1 MAKSLRKKLEENGKL
16 ESAMSYADIKIP
28 NNSLK
33 ERVASRANSIMNN
46 SVNKNSFREHLLKNV
61 GDSFEKAFSVKQGRK
76 YNIDMNSTAKKAEK
90 KVEGRTTIL
99 NITDK
104 INEQI
109 QQNANNEKKKEIDKE
124 IYNNFKNNTIRKNDI
139 LYDKQDQYYSFDKS
153 KVLLGDKKETL
164 GEKFV
169 KLDKEGKLVET
180 VVDTVK
186 YAPKYA
192 EAALLGGKKGLE
204 STGQYFTETVPEQN
218 SNTYKNIQNR
228 RLQMQKNMELSKNP
242 SMITDK
248 NLGKTFWQ
256 IARDGDTEQINK
268 LIEEAPNVVAR
279 KITELMPS
287 TGQSLTGAAVT
298 AVNGIAGF
306 AYYFGSA
313 GQDYFDS
320 AKERGFADKDAFTY
334 SGIMSA
340 LDSGMEQVM
349 TTQSLE
355 FLSSKISG
363 KEIRKGAFSFIGSQ
377 TLENAIQEG
386 IMEPVDDAITLLTAG
401 KEYLQEDDVTIR
413 FVQASI
419 DGALQ
424 GILQSSGT
432 AVVSRIFSGAIS
444 TEQAIKE
451 AIKGKS
457 VQEVKELAKAGANKR
472 IAELEAAM
480 ISSMEDVEGKV
491 MQFNMNEANRMQ
503 NNDISQANQQVI
515 PQEQKTAQNENMG
528 QATKTDNMQ
537 AQNGTTFQERN
548 QKYEIFKQQLKD
560 NGLNYDDKRANA
572 MFDLPN
578 KRGIDVEVNAELF
591 KKADGSINSNINA
604 IYSIDVE
611 GKRKIIYNPQAN
623 LDSVIEKNTIHEV
636 VHDLEGTKEYN
647 NLSKMVLG
655 KIENTAEFQEA
666 YNSLKEAYSKVTD
679 GEGRILYNKD
689 SADFDNMIKQEAVA
703 DYLGENLGN
712 QEYINELVNGK
723 ETKNIAQKIYDA
735 IINFLDK
742 VTGYKSEEAYLRG
755 LKNKFEKAF
764 NAEVDSNKISTKFSI
779 SPELLNDN
787 GKLKTFKEQLQD
799 ENFSKT
805 SPYVLSEDSLGVAD
819 NNLPIIINPSVI
831 DKIYNKHNISK
842 EELFDLPDK
851 IKNYTLVTKSQ
862 NREDSII
869 VFIDQVDS
877 NNRPIMISMAL
888 DKKSGTYNVNNITSV
903 YGRNNGTTFI
913 ENLIKN
919 GKILKQGKKIKQ
931 WLTSTGVQFSK
942 DISNALST
950 TSIPS
955 SKENVNTT
963 KYSMQNNKNNVKNLK
978 DSSFSFAQNHKQEQL
993 NVIQEANPMT
1003 DDYHTGIRKVEDI
1016 KTLQETLQDS
1026 DWSDYDEFNPDLTR
1040 TMIEEAIEN
1049 DEITVFSSYPI
1060 EQGTFI
1066 SPSKMEAESYSENGK
1081 VYEKKVKIE
1090 DVAWIDPTQGQ
1101 YAQVKNKN
1109 QKVIDNQGRQLSK
1122 EQQEYFKNSKV
1133 RDEQG
1138 NLLEVYHGSYTDKI
1152 TIFDIEKTSEDNV
1165 FGRGFY
1171 FTDNKMYAESYAEE
1185 SDTPYVY
1192 SNYVNIENPFVV
1204 KGERTEDLANAVLA
1218 KDKNANIIDKDYG
1231 VADTGLIKEWLID
1244 NGYDG
1249 IKVELNSKED
1259 GNFYL
1264 AFESNQIKN
1273 VDNTTPTD
1281 SPDIRYSKNDNGK
1294 WQEFLDKNSM
1304 NDGTKTA
1311 LGDLK
1316 MSKEQDTNIT
1326 SNAQDTQTNYTAPV
1340 KARQYEHRQ
1349 RNTFKKNMSNMLG
1362 ISQFNQN
1369 NKALFDT
1376 ALDQLR
1382 AEYNQRGSI
1391 SKEVRNDIFNNLYNN
1406 LLIEDKAFYETNKE
1420 LKDNI
1425 RTTKLY
1431 IDNKTKVSIVD
1442 YDDFRK
1448 SAIGSA
1454 VLTNEKGNV
1463 PIDSYYQEL
1472 NELNP
1477 DLFPIDITNTADQLK
1492 RIVEVSKSIR
1502 KAERNVTEYNDIYMA
1517 KEYRQYAQQEF
1528 NSYVDKLANEYKT
1541 VDRYTQDRIKQ
1552 SQKEEYVKPELQEIR
1567 NYYENRNLLQKEIE
1581 KQEKNLL
1588 LTQREKAVVDRLLKD
1603 EMDVSEILPGLNK
1616 EAIIKSYRA
1625 RQQLDYLKQ
1634 SIKEYKA
1641 QVKQDLKDVADSLT
1655 VDAETW
1661 KDKSWGLWY
1670 ARETATRNMQDIM
1683 SKESAERVNKELFE
1697 PIIHNTAE
1705 QTRFLNEY
1713 SDTIEKLDLDK
1724 KEKYDWKDSAGNDI
1738 KIDEA
1743 TVAQLLI
1750 EKEIDDTYLRN
1761 NGLDAN
1767 RIKTIANTFEKLL
1780 KDTVSQMDDVYIQ
1793 FGYAPVEKRKNYFPH
1808 FMENQPDTF
1817 MSKFANAF
1825 GFKVCQEDLPTDIA
1839 GRTETFKPGRAF
1851 DRNILRRTTNKTDY
1865 NALKAL
1871 DMYMQGASDIIYHTE
1886 DIQKLRA
1893 FNESIRDRFRTSEI
1907 QKKLDAINENPEYT
1921 AEERVAE
1928 RQKIIDA
1935 QKTPL
1940 NNLVTWVDEYTNVL
1954 ANKKSSADRQLEK
1967 DTSRQA
1973 YTTMKDIEG
1982 KIASNLI
1989 GGNFSVALTN
1999 FAPLSQAMGT
2009 TKTGNILI
2017 GMLQTTQNNIS
2028 ETLKGE
2034 GDSFVNESD
2043 FLTSRRGNDLTQKET
2058 FAQKFSNTVST
2069 PMELIDNFTSE
2080 SIVRAKY
2087 RENIKNGMD
2096 HSEALKNA
2104 DTYARNLMADRSK
2117 GAMPTVFSRTN
2128 PVTKLITAFQVE
2140 PNNIISNY
2148 FKDMPRDAK
2157 VNRQNLASQI
2167 TKLSVASYAFNTIL
2181 KSIRGGGDVIPNPIG
2196 IVSQLVALAIHNL
2209 DDDDENDE
2217 KISEVLGS
2225 IANDI
2230 LGCIPAGSAIATG
2243 GVAVGIDELQDNG
2256 KLMTSSAMPD
2266 FTKVAK
2272 LFNGNVSNDYKKQV
2286 VANELT
2292 KPLLYLGLPTGG
2304 AQLSKTAKGL
2314 YSYAK
2319 GGSYSYDKEGNKS
2332 LQFPVK
2338 HTSTNAI
2345 KSAVFGKYSLPQ
2357 AQSYLENN
2365 FDGMNA
2371 KETSLYEKTGIDFY
2385 ELKDYFSKTKKAS
2398 QQEKMEYVNS
2408 MNVSTD
2414 NYWELYKYNIFGNK
2428 ERDDGTSQVTDAE
2441 YAIKNKL
2448 ATKEEYM
2455 KLYKEAEKNKIVFP
2469 NGEKLEE
2476 LKNSNLNL
2484 STYMKYQ
2491 TEVKKATN
2499 EKKKSMLPV
2508 SDDSKVLSNK
2518 EKINIIQSNDYTEHE
2533 RRTIYAN
2540 YIGKDDDTYNTL
2552 SKLKDGETNID
2563 AYLDYKLQKF
2573 TADEDTSSNIIGKK
2587 VSKGTGSSKS
2597 KTLEYINNSSLSDIE
2612 KMYIIEIKYP
2622 DELNDSQKNYILD
2635 LTKRKITNEKQLEEE
2650 LKKFKDIEQHKDG
2663 KWYWK

>member
-1 MAKSLRKKLEENGKL
+1 MARKTLRQKLEENGKL
-16 ESAMSYADIKIP
+16 ESAMSYADIRTP
-28 NNSLK
+28 DNSLK

-46 SVNKNSFREHLLKNV
+46 SENKISSFAPIIRTGNTVSQKNTMDVIKYKREEKTQKEQKEKQERIDKFKQMNV
-61 GDSFEKAFSVKQGRK
+61 EQ
-76 YNIDMNSTAKKAEK
+76 AKKANETMKNGNILEK
-90 KVEGRTTIL
+90 TGVLAGNIGRGIVSGASEGFGDILASAYNIPTLIGNTLGVETAQQKNGKMIDGKDFVNDWKEIKNIENEYGRNLDGVINSGSYRLSKVAGNMIPAMTSGSLADGLGLSTEAVEGIRKVTSALSSGTSTYLDTLDEKQTNGVKSALKGALYGYATHKIEGITGGNFISKTGSLDDLAIKGISNFKSEFGKKIASKVYEATGEAIEENVENMADHLIDCVFGDAEEMSLKDLLKEAGQTTADTMAL
-99 NITDK
+99 NFIMQAIGLGGGTYNDVKMYEANQK
-104 INEQI
+104 ID
-109 QQNANNEKKKEIDKE
+109 NANISDVSKEALKEVIEKEENPNLVD
-124 IYNNFKNNTIRKNDI
+124 Y
-139 LYDKQDQYYSFDKS
+139 
-153 KVLLGDKKETL
+153 LLDKKEQRN
-164 GEKFV
+164 V
-169 KLDKEGKLVET
+169 
-180 VVDTVK
+180 
-186 YAPKYA
+186 
-192 EAALLGGKKGLE
+192 
-204 STGQYFTETVPEQN
+204 
-218 SNTYKNIQNR
+218 
-228 RLQMQKNMELSKNP
+228 
-242 SMITDK
+242 
-248 NLGKTFWQ
+248 
-256 IARDGDTEQINK
+256 EQIGTQQ
-268 LIEEAPNVVAR
+268 A
-279 KITELMPS
+279 
-287 TGQSLTGAAVT
+287 
-298 AVNGIAGF
+298 
-306 AYYFGSA
+306 
-313 GQDYFDS
+313 
-320 AKERGFADKDAFTY
+320 
-334 SGIMSA
+334 
-340 LDSGMEQVM
+340 
-349 TTQSLE
+349 TTQNNNV
-355 FLSSKISG
+355 
-363 KEIRKGAFSFIGSQ
+363 SQ
-377 TLENAIQEG
+377 T
-386 IMEPVDDAITLLTAG
+386 
-401 KEYLQEDDVTIR
+401 
-413 FVQASI
+413 
-419 DGALQ
+419 
-424 GILQSSGT
+424 
-432 AVVSRIFSGAIS
+432 
-444 TEQAIKE
+444 
-451 AIKGKS
+451 
-457 VQEVKELAKAGANKR
+457 
-472 IAELEAAM
+472 
-480 ISSMEDVEGKV
+480 
-491 MQFNMNEANRMQ
+491 
-503 NNDISQANQQVI
+503 NQQVI
-515 PQEQKTAQNENMG
+515 TQEQKMAQNANIE
-528 QATKTDNMQ
+528 QTEATQ
-537 AQNGTTFQERN
+537 QRS
-548 QKYEIFKQQLKD
+548 QKYENFKQQLKD

-578 KRGIDVEVNAELF
+578 KRGIDVEVNTEAF
-591 KKADGSINSNINA
+591 RKADGSINSNINA
-604 IYSIDVE
+604 MYITDAE

-647 NLSKMVLG
+647 NLSTMVLG

-2128 PVTKLITAFQVE
+2128 PATKLISAFQIE

-2157 VNRQNLASQI
+2157 NNQQNLAYQI
-2167 TKLSVASYAFNTIL
+2167 TKLSVASYAFNTVL
-2181 KSIRGGGDVIPNPIG
+2181 KGIRGGGDVIPNPIG
-2196 IVSQLVALAIHNL
+2196 IVSQLVALAMHNL

-2217 KISEVLGS
+2217 KVSEVLGN

-2230 LGCIPAGSAIATG
+2230 LGCIPGGSAIAMG
-2243 GVAVGIDELQDNG
+2243 GVALGIDELQDNG
-2256 KLMTSSAMPD
+2256 KLMVSSAMPD
-2266 FTKVAK
+2266 FSKVAK
-2272 LFNGNVSNDYKKQV
+2272 LFDSSVSSEYKKQV
-2286 VANELT
+2286 LANEMT

-2314 YSYAK
+2314 YSYAQ

-2332 LQFPVK
+2332 LQFPVEQ
-2338 HTSTNAI
+2338 TPTNAI
-2345 KSAVFGKYSLPQ
+2345 KSALFGKYSLPQ
-2357 AQSYLENN
+2357 AQNYLDNN
-2365 FDGMNA
+2365 FDGMNS
-2371 KETSLYEKTGIDFY
+2371 KETAVYEKTNIDFN
-2385 ELKDYFSKTKKAS
+2385 ELKDYFSFAKKGS
-2398 QQEKMEYVNS
+2398 KSEKMEYINN
-2408 MNVSTD
+2408 MDISTD
-2414 NYWELYKYNIFGNK
+2414 NQWELYKYNIFSEK
-2428 ERDDGTSQVTDAE
+2428 QATDAE

-2448 ATKEEYM
+2448 ANKKEYIRLF
-2455 KLYKEAEKNKIVFP
+2455 KDAEKNEVSFP
-2469 NGEKLEE
+2469 NEEKLQE
-2476 LKNSNLNL
+2476 LSNNDLKL
-2484 STYMKYQ
+2484 STYMKYR
-2491 TEVKKATN
+2491 TELKKATDN
-2499 EKKKSMLPV
+2499 KKKTMLPV
-2508 SDDSKVLSNK
+2508 KDESTVLSQKDKIGLIQNK
-2518 EKINIIQSNDYTEHE
+2518 SYTSEEK
-2533 RRTIYAN
+2533 RAIYASD
-2540 YIGKDDDTYNTL
+2540 IAKQDTTYSIL
-2552 SKLKDGETNID
+2552 SKLQDGDTNID
-2563 AYLDYKLQKF
+2563 AYLEYKLQDF
-2573 TADEDTSSNIIGKK
+2573 EGDEDTSSNILGKK
-2587 VSKGTGSSKS
+2587 VTKGNGTSKS
-2597 KTLEYINNSSLSDIE
+2597 KKISYIDGSSLTEIE
-2612 KMYIIEIKYP
+2612 KLYLKETSFSN
-2622 DELNDSQKNYILD
+2622 ELSKEEREQLLNVV
-2635 LTKRKITNEKQLEEE
+2635 TEKITNAEELEVT
-2650 LKKFKDIEQHKDG
+2650 LKKFKDIEQRKDG
-2663 KWYWK
+2663 QWYWK

>member
-1 MAKSLRKKLEENGKL
+1 MARKTLRQKLEENGKL
-16 ESAMSYADIKIP
+16 ESAMSYADIKTSNSRQYDNVKKATSEP
-28 NNSLK
+28 SLK
-33 ERVASRANSIMNN
+33 ARVANRASNIMSNTGNILSNLGIGTKDTFVNTGYAMQKTREINSPGYTQTKLRQQNISNMVKANKNNQMYSKMVDTQKETSEIKTLKDILNKDEQKIQENVDNTTGKISKEIAKIAPSMANSVTGMVAGMVNPVLGSGLFFTSATGGYMRDAENRGMANKEIGRYGTIMGAMEGATE
-46 SVNKNSFREHLLKNV
+46 VIGGELTKGV
-61 GDSFEKAFSVKQGRK
+61 GKAIIKDGTKAGLKAFGLDV
-76 YNIDMNSTAKKAEK
+76 AENFLEEA
-90 KVEGRTTIL
+90 VMEPIQETI
-99 NITDK
+99 
-104 INEQI
+104 
-109 QQNANNEKKKEIDKE
+109 A
-124 IYNNFKNNTIRKNDI
+124 TI
-139 LYDKQDQYYSFDKS
+139 
-153 KVLLGDKKETL
+153 V
-164 GEKFV
+164 
-169 KLDKEGKLVET
+169 
-180 VVDTVK
+180 
-186 YAPKYA
+186 
-192 EAALLGGKKGLE
+192 GGKDTANWSNMKERILE
-204 STGQYFTETVPEQN
+204 SG
-218 SNTYKNIQNR
+218 
-228 RLQMQKNMELSKNP
+228 
-242 SMITDK
+242 
-248 NLGKTFWQ
+248 
-256 IARDGDTEQINK
+256 
-268 LIEEAPNVVAR
+268 
-279 KITELMPS
+279 
-287 TGQSLTGAAVT
+287 
-298 AVNGIAGF
+298 
-306 AYYFGSA
+306 
-313 GQDYFDS
+313 
-320 AKERGFADKDAFTY
+320 
-334 SGIMSA
+334 
-340 LDSGMEQVM
+340 
-349 TTQSLE
+349 
-355 FLSSKISG
+355 
-363 KEIRKGAFSFIGSQ
+363 
-377 TLENAIQEG
+377 
-386 IMEPVDDAITLLTAG
+386 
-401 KEYLQEDDVTIR
+401 
-413 FVQASI
+413 I
-419 DGALQ
+419 DGALTSIIMGGTSA
-424 GILQSSGT
+424 GIGSAINVSNKIKNGDTISKAEIVKAVEDTQKSGT
-432 AVVSRIFSGAIS
+432 I
-444 TEQAIKE
+444 
-451 AIKGKS
+451 
-457 VQEVKELAKAGANKR
+457 
-472 IAELEAAM
+472 
-480 ISSMEDVEGKV
+480 DVENILK
-491 MQFNMNEANRMQ
+491 NKIEEAGQQEYTNLKNSNINQEAKSQ
-503 NNDISQANQQVI
+503 NSEISQVNQQVI
-515 PQEQKTAQNENMG
+515 LQEQN
-528 QATKTDNMQ
+528 QAKNANVKQIEAT
-537 AQNGTTFQERN
+537 
-548 QKYEIFKQQLKD
+548 QKRTEKYNKFKQQLAE
-560 NGLNYDDKRANA
+560 NGLNYDDKRANV
-572 MFDLPN
+572 MFNLPN
-578 KRGIDVEVNAELF
+578 KRGIDVEINAEVF
-591 KKADGSINSNINA
+591 KNIDGSINSNINA
-604 IYSIDVE
+604 MYITDAE
-611 GKRKIIYNPQAN
+611 GNRKIIYNPSAN
-623 LDSVIEKNTIHEV
+623 LDTIVEKNTIHEV
-636 VHDLEGTKEYN
+636 AHDMEGTKEYKQ
-647 NLSKMVLG
+647 LSKMVLD
-655 KIENTAEFQEA
+655 KMENTPEFQEA

-679 GEGRILYNKD
+679 NKGRILYNKD
-689 SADFDNMIKQEAVA
+689 SEDFDNMIKQEAVA

-723 ETKNIAQKIYDA
+723 ETRNIAQKIYDA

-764 NAEVDSNKISTKFSI
+764 NADYDTNNNESMKYHIS
-779 SPELLNDN
+779 
-787 GKLKTFKEQLQD
+787 
-799 ENFSKT
+799 ENFSKEIDESLNGNISSNNQIKARDYT
-805 SPYVLSEDSLGVAD
+805 PQILVENGVEDLPMLLTQKHLRQIIYTKEQAENLGYNIGKKDHYHGLGKEKLLKAIDNLDTPREIYKQSDKNYLIITELDDSD
-819 NNLPIIINPSVI
+819 NN
-831 DKIYNKHNISK
+831 
-842 EELFDLPDK
+842 
-851 IKNYTLVTKSQ
+851 
-862 NREDSII
+862 SII
-869 VFIDQVDS
+869 V
-877 NNRPIMISMAL
+877 PIQINGI
-888 DKKSGTYNVNNITSV
+888 GTYNNIDILENQISSV
-903 YGRNNGTTFI
+903 YGRKNLEKYINDNNFEKI
-913 ENLIKN
+913 YEKN
-919 GKILKQGKKIKQ
+919 R
-931 WLTSTGVQFSK
+931 SNDNDEGVKSH
-942 DISNALST
+942 DTID
-950 TSIPS
+950 TSITS
-955 SKENVNTT
+955 ITDSKENVNTT

-1049 DEITVFSSYPI
+1049 GEITVFSSYPI

-1109 QKVIDNQGRQLSK
+1109 QKVIDNKGRQLSK

-1249 IKVELNSKED
+1249 IKVELNNKED

-1281 SPDIRYSKNDNGK
+1281 SPDIRYSQNDSGK
-1294 WQEFLDKNSM
+1294 WQEFLNKNSM
-1304 NDGTKTA
+1304 NDGTKTT

-1316 MSKEQDTNIT
+1316 MSTGQDTNVT
-1326 SNAQDTQTNYTAPV
+1326 TNAQDTQTNYTAPA
-1340 KARQYEHRQ
+1340 KAIQYEHRQ
-1349 RNTFKKNMSNMLG
+1349 RSIFKKNMSSMLG

-1425 RTTKLY
+1425 RTTRLY

-1825 GFKVCQEDLPTDIA
+1825 GFKVGQEDLPTDIA

-2028 ETLKGE
+2028 EMLKGE

-2104 DTYARNLMADRSK
+2104 DIYARNLMADRSK

-2157 VNRQNLASQI
+2157 VNKQNLASQI

-2196 IVSQLVALAIHNL
+2196 IVSQLVALAMHNL

-2217 KISEVLGS
+2217 KVSEVLGN

-2230 LGCIPAGSAIATG
+2230 LGCVPGGSAIATG
-2243 GVAVGIDELQDNG
+2243 LVALGIDELQDNG
-2256 KLMTSSAMPD
+2256 KLMVSSAMPD
-2266 FTKVAK
+2266 FTKVTK
-2272 LFNGNVSNDYKKQV
+2272 LFDHNVSNDYKKQV
-2286 VANELT
+2286 IANELT

-2304 AQLSKTAKGL
+2304 AQLSKTTKGL
-2314 YSYAK
+2314 YSYVQ
-2319 GGSYSYDKEGNKS
+2319 GGSYSYDKEGKKS
-2332 LQFPVK
+2332 LQFPVER
-2338 HTSTNAI
+2338 TPINAI
-2345 KSAVFGKYSLPQ
+2345 KSTVFGKYSLPQ
-2357 AQSYLENN
+2357 AQNYLENN
-2365 FDGMNA
+2365 FDGMND
-2371 KETSLYEKTGIDFY
+2371 KETSLYEQTGIDFY
-2385 ELKDYFSKTKKAS
+2385 ELKEYFSKSKNAS
-2398 QQEKMEYVNS
+2398 KSEKMEYAEN
-2408 MNVSTD
+2408 MNVSID
-2414 NYWELYKYNIFGNK
+2414 NQWELYKYNIFSSS

-2448 ATKEEYM
+2448 ASKKEYM
-2455 KLYKEAEKNKIVFP
+2455 ELFREAEQNNISFP
-2469 NGEKLEE
+2469 NGEKLQE
-2476 LKNSNLNL
+2476 LNDSSLNL

-2499 EKKKSMLPV
+2499 EKKKKMLPV
-2508 SDDSKVLSNK
+2508 SDESKVLSNK
-2518 EKINIIQSNDYTEHE
+2518 DKMNLIQNNAYTEE
-2533 RRTIYAN
+2533 EKRTIYSN
-2540 YIGKDDDTYNTL
+2540 YIKKDDEVYNVL
-2552 SKLKDGETNID
+2552 SKIQDGETNIE
-2563 AYLDYKLQKF
+2563 AYLEYKLQDF
-2573 TADEDTSSNIIGKK
+2573 EGEEDKDSNIVGKK
-2587 VSKGTGSSKS
+2587 VTKGSRSSKS
-2597 KTLEYINNSSLSDIE
+2597 KTLEYINSSKFSDLE
-2612 KMYIIEIKYP
+2612 KLYLVETKYP
-2622 DELNDSQKNYILD
+2622 NVLNNKQKESLKS
-2635 LTKRKITNEKQLEEE
+2635 LVESKITNEEELGDI
-2650 LKKFKDIEQHKDG
+2650 LKKFKDLEQHKDG

>member
-1 MAKSLRKKLEENGKL
+1 MARKTLRQKLEENGKL
-16 ESAMSYADIKIP
+16 ESAMSYADIKTSNSRQYDNVKKATSEP
-28 NNSLK
+28 SLK
-33 ERVASRANSIMNN
+33 ARVANRASNIMSNTGNILSNLGIGTKDTFVNTGYAMQKTREINSPGYTQTKLRQQNISNMVKANKNNQMYSKMVDTQKETSEIKTLKDILNKDEQKIQENVDNTTGKISKEIAKIAPSMANSVTGMVAGMVNPVLGSGLFFTSATGGYMRDAENRGMTNKEIGRYGTIMGAMEGATE
-46 SVNKNSFREHLLKNV
+46 VIGGELTKGV
-61 GDSFEKAFSVKQGRK
+61 GKAIIKDGAKAGLKAFGLDV
-76 YNIDMNSTAKKAEK
+76 AENFLEEA
-90 KVEGRTTIL
+90 VMEPIQETI
-99 NITDK
+99 
-104 INEQI
+104 
-109 QQNANNEKKKEIDKE
+109 A
-124 IYNNFKNNTIRKNDI
+124 TI
-139 LYDKQDQYYSFDKS
+139 
-153 KVLLGDKKETL
+153 V
-164 GEKFV
+164 
-169 KLDKEGKLVET
+169 
-180 VVDTVK
+180 
-186 YAPKYA
+186 
-192 EAALLGGKKGLE
+192 GGKDTANWSNMKERILE
-204 STGQYFTETVPEQN
+204 SG
-218 SNTYKNIQNR
+218 
-228 RLQMQKNMELSKNP
+228 
-242 SMITDK
+242 
-248 NLGKTFWQ
+248 
-256 IARDGDTEQINK
+256 
-268 LIEEAPNVVAR
+268 
-279 KITELMPS
+279 
-287 TGQSLTGAAVT
+287 
-298 AVNGIAGF
+298 
-306 AYYFGSA
+306 
-313 GQDYFDS
+313 
-320 AKERGFADKDAFTY
+320 
-334 SGIMSA
+334 
-340 LDSGMEQVM
+340 
-349 TTQSLE
+349 
-355 FLSSKISG
+355 
-363 KEIRKGAFSFIGSQ
+363 
-377 TLENAIQEG
+377 
-386 IMEPVDDAITLLTAG
+386 
-401 KEYLQEDDVTIR
+401 
-413 FVQASI
+413 I
-419 DGALQ
+419 DGALTSIIMGGTSAGIGSAINVSNKIKNGDIISKAEIVKAVEDTQ
-424 GILQSSGT
+424 KSGTIDVENILKNKIEEAGQQEYTNFKNSNINQEAKSQNSEILQ
-432 AVVSRIFSGAIS
+432 V
-444 TEQAIKE
+444 
-451 AIKGKS
+451 
-457 VQEVKELAKAGANKR
+457 
-472 IAELEAAM
+472 
-480 ISSMEDVEGKV
+480 
-491 MQFNMNEANRMQ
+491 
-503 NNDISQANQQVI
+503 NQQVI
-515 PQEQKTAQNENMG
+515 PQEQN
-528 QATKTDNMQ
+528 Q
-537 AQNGTTFQERN
+537 AQNTNMKQSEATQ
-548 QKYEIFKQQLKD
+548 QKSEKYNKFKQQLAE
-560 NGLNYDDKRANA
+560 NGLNYDDKRANV

-578 KRGIDVEVNAELF
+578 KRGIDVEVDAEVF
-591 KKADGSINSNINA
+591 KKADRSINSNINA
-604 IYSIDVE
+604 MYITDAE
-611 GKRKIIYNPQAN
+611 GNRKIIYNPNAN
-623 LDSVIEKNTIHEV
+623 LDTVIEKNTIHEV
-636 VHDLEGTKEYN
+636 VHDMEGTKEYKQ
-647 NLSKMVLG
+647 LSKMVLD
-655 KIENTAEFQEA
+655 KMENTPEFQEA
-666 YNSLKEAYSKVTD
+666 YNSLKEVYSKVTD
-679 GEGRILYNKD
+679 NEGRILYNKD
-689 SADFDNMIKQEAVA
+689 SADFDNMIKQEAIA

-723 ETKNIAQKIYDA
+723 ETRNIAQKIYDA

-764 NAEVDSNKISTKFSI
+764 NAEHTDLGENNKYSILTNSKNQKYVKADRQVINGNNPREWQKQTRNYINEKIRSGKNVNVITDSGDVLTITRDTAGKAQFRNEVLRADGTRSTLSNEELLTKLTAETHIDELAKISTKT
-779 SPELLNDN
+779 N
-787 GKLKTFKEQLQD
+787 K
-799 ENFSKT
+799 
-805 SPYVLSEDSLGVAD
+805 
-819 NNLPIIINPSVI
+819 LPIPDTKNHKFAKDGFDYRRAYFEDFDGQYYKITMSVGKNGNINT
-831 DKIYNKHNISK
+831 IYNIGRLDNLSK
-842 EELFDLPDK
+842 
-851 IKNYTLVTKSQ
+851 KNRSKFSVTAQRPLSQ
-862 NREDSII
+862 MTN
-869 VFIDQVDS
+869 
-877 NNRPIMISMAL
+877 
-888 DKKSGTYNVNNITSV
+888 K
-903 YGRNNGTTFI
+903 
-913 ENLIKN
+913 ENLSSIN
-919 GKILKQGKKIKQ
+919 SI
-931 WLTSTGVQFSK
+931 TN
-942 DISNALST
+942 SN
-950 TSIPS
+950 
-955 SKENVNTT
+955 ENVNTT

-1049 DEITVFSSYPI
+1049 GEITVFSSYPI

-1109 QKVIDNQGRQLSK
+1109 QKVIDNKGRQLSK

-1281 SPDIRYSKNDNGK
+1281 SPDIRYSQNDNGK
-1294 WQEFLDKNSM
+1294 WQEFLNKNSM
-1304 NDGTKTA
+1304 NDGTKTI

-1316 MSKEQDTNIT
+1316 MPKKQDTNIT
-1326 SNAQDTQTNYTAPV
+1326 SNAQDTQTNYTAPA

-1349 RNTFKKNMSNMLG
+1349 RSIFKKNMSNMLG

-1376 ALDQLR
+1376 TLDQLR

-1431 IDNKTKVSIVD
+1431 IDNKTKASIVD
-1442 YDDFRK
+1442 YDDFRR

-1492 RIVEVSKSIR
+1492 RIVEISKSIR
-1502 KAERNVTEYNDIYMA
+1502 KAERNVAEYNDIYMA
-1517 KEYRQYAQQEF
+1517 KEYKQYAQQEF

-1603 EMDVSEILPGLNK
+1603 EMDVNEILPGLNK

-1683 SKESAERVNKELFE
+1683 SKESADRVNKELFE

-1825 GFKVCQEDLPTDIA
+1825 GFKVGQEDLPTDIA

-2533 RRTIYAN
+2533 RRTIYTN